1 MRRSGPPLRRASTT
15 SPDPHHR
22 SLVCDLLGAIAETER
37 ERERENGGANL
48 LRARSIG
55 MDCLDSLLAGGELHR
70 GARAGGDRWTCSS
83 FGSADTAA
91 GWEATTADPHQ
102 AMDGVV
108 RMFIL
113 VRTLLPNSFRP
124 LLHVE
129 PFGFGD
135 CTLGRIIIYSGEVR
149 RRGSSAPPRRPALK

>member
-22 SLVCDLLGAIAETER
+22 SLVCGLLGAIAETER
-37 ERERENGGANL
+37 EREWRCKSSS
-48 LRARSIG
+48 RAEHRHGLSRFV
-55 MDCLDSLLAGGELHR
+55 ARRGELHR
-70 GARAGGDRWTCSS
+70 GARAGGDRWTCSG
-83 FGSADTAA
+83 FGAADTAA

-124 LLHVE
+124 LLHVA

-149 RRGSSAPPRRPALK
+149 RRGSSAPPRRPAFK